1 MKLFAPLALLTAGL
15 LAAGCV
21 SHRPRLR
28 PAPAPAV
35 LNDGSATAAPPQI
48 VTPDDSLTAKVV
60 SYDSAGQFVVL
71 NFPVGQMPAT
81 NQKLYLYREG
91 LKVGEVKIT
100 GPQADD
106 NVVADIVTGEAQ
118 VGDEVRAQ

>member
-1 MKLFAPLALLTAGL
+1 
-15 LAAGCV
+15 
-21 SHRPRLR
+21 
-28 PAPAPAV
+28 
-35 LNDGSATAAPPQI
+35 
-48 VTPDDSLTAKVV
+48 
-60 SYDSAGQFVVL
+60 
-71 NFPVGQMPAT
+71 MPAT